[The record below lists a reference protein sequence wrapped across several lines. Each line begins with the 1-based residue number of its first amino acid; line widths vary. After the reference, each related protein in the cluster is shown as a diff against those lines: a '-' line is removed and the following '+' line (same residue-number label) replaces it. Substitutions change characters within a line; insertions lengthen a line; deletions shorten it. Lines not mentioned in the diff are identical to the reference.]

1 MSGLKVLIVSD
12 NHKDE
17 YNLEELINMYE
28 NEIDLWLHCG
38 DSEFSIDHPLWDTY
52 KTVRGNMDW
61 ESQLPSVRMETLE
74 DTTFGLLHGHRHQ
87 VKFSLDAM
95 ADVAAENNASIIFYG
110 HTHVAAVDKQAG
122 VYFINPGSISQP
134 RGQLRVGSYAIY
146 EQNDEGEFIRF
157 YDWDHNQLKE
167 LSQRLA

>member
-1 MSGLKVLIVSD
+1 MLKVLIVSD

-17 YNLEELINMYE
+17 YRLEELINIYE

-38 DSEFSIDHPLWDTY
+38 DSEFGLDHPLWNTY

-61 ESQLPSVRMETLE
+61 ESQFPAIRIEQVK
-74 DTTFGLLHGHRHQ
+74 DTTFGMLHGHKHQ
-87 VKFSLDAM
+87 VKFTLDGM

-110 HTHVAAVDKQAG
+110 HTHVAEVNEQAG

-146 EQNDEGEFIRF
+146 EENSDGSFIRF
-157 YDWDHNQLKE
+157 YDWDHNELRD
-167 LSQRLA
+167 LSQKLS